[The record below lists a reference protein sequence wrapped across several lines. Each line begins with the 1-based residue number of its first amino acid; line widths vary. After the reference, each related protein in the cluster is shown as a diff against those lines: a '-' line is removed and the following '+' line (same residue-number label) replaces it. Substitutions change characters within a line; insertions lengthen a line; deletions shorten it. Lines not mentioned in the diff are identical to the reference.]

1 MNAEAGE
8 SARAALRRPEPGRFR
23 GQHLK
28 EKAQMREI
36 TTGATAALVAALLG
50 TSPAEA
56 NDRGLKG
63 TTVNPFS
70 CYVPD
75 LVARCREMI
84 PSGMGA
90 VGAGA
95 HQASTAAE
103 RCRSREPSP
112 RQVTRGHLS
121 RLVRP
126 QAGRQ

>member
-1 MNAEAGE
+1 MTAEARE
-8 SARAALRRPEPGRFR
+8 STRAALRRPEPRGFR

-63 TTVNPFS
+63 TMVNPFS

-75 LVARCREMI
+75 LARIIHEGRWSSRRAGFLAVVAIAAAPGTPRARE
-84 PSGMGA
+84 
-90 VGAGA
+90 
-95 HQASTAAE
+95 
-103 RCRSREPSP
+103 
-112 RQVTRGHLS
+112 
-121 RLVRP
+121 
-126 QAGRQ
+126 